1 MSKVVLT
8 EEIEFADFEKYE
20 KLVAQ
25 PDVTE
30 IDISQF
36 SIKDCSYE
44 EFEEKFEIYEDGD
57 RYYELD
63 DSVRPLSL
71 LAKLVLNKEFATSF
85 VIENGFVYSLDKRV
99 LVCCQTN
106 RGLVAPYDVE
116 IIGHYAF
123 CNKHIYSVSF
133 PQTLKLIGNHAFED
147 NDELEEVVL
156 PNSVTH
162 LGECCFYSCG
172 IEDLKLSNNLEYIP
186 GCCFCFNELKDVDIP
201 ASVKKID
208 ASAFSGNL
216 IRRVVLPEGV
226 ESIESDAL
234 STPEYVWL
242 PSTIRWIDKEF
253 FCETPIVDPEDC
265 IPYIDV
271 DERNPLFFSKDGTL
285 YKRDNPKEPY
295 LGYPYSGYKW
305 DGKMDDV

>member
-8 EEIEFADFEKYE
+8 GEIEFADFEKYE

-44 EFEEKFEIYEDGD
+44 EFEEEFDLNFRI
-57 RYYELD
+57 
-63 DSVRPLSL
+63 PSL
-71 LAKLVLNKEFATSF
+71 LAKLVLNKEFATSY
-85 VIENGFVYSLDKRV
+85 VVENGAVFSTDKRV
-99 LVCCQTN
+99 LVSFPTSWK
-106 RGLVAPYDVE
+106 LVVPNGVE

-123 CNKHIYSVSF
+123 CCCSDIKTISF
-133 PQTLKLIGNHAFED
+133 PQTLKRIGNRAFED
-147 NDELEEVVL
+147 CENINAVIL
-156 PNSVTH
+156 PDNVTQ
-162 LGECCFYSCG
+162 LGECCFSGCG
-172 IEDLKLSNNLEYIP
+172 IENLKLSNNLKYIP

-201 ASVKKID
+201 ALVKKID

-305 DGKMDDV
+305 NGKMDDV